1 MAGSSKTSAP
11 TLLALIVIIALI
23 VVCTIL
29 GVIIY
34 DLKTEQVAVKE
45 DNEIVNTESKVEQNN
60 NSDELITIK
69 DINNSSMDYE
79 DHAAKNDNDVLYNFK
94 THKWS
99 NVSFDLFYL
108 AIDSN
113 KNLYIVDAAETVVA
127 KLDAKLEK
135 LEDNEYTTEDG
146 QVIKFAIDNYIL
158 NARVSKLRNVLE
170 IQTANEFQ
178 TFLVDLDDYSTKLAE
193 INDD

>member
-1 MAGSSKTSAP
+1 MEGSSKTSAP
-11 TLLALIVIIALI
+11 MLLALIVIISLT
-23 VVCTIL
+23 VVCAIL
-29 GVIIY
+29 GTIIY

-45 DNEIVNTESKVEQNN
+45 DNEIVNTESKVEQNS

-108 AIDSN
+108 AIDAD

-193 INDD
+193 VNDD

>member
-1 MAGSSKTSAP
+1 MEKKIS
-11 TLLALIVIIALI
+11 LLTCLLLIAIFAIAVMGFYIYKLNN
-23 VVCTIL
+23 TITNTNNAIL
-29 GVIIY
+29 
-34 DLKTEQVAVKE
+34 ESNKE
-45 DNEIVNTESKVEQNN
+45 NQAEVNNP
-60 NSDELITIK
+60 DELITIK

-79 DHAAKNDNDVLYNFK
+79 DHAANNDNDVLYNFK

-113 KNLYIVDAAETVVA
+113 KNLYIVDAAETVIA

-193 INDD
+193 VNDD

>member
-1 MAGSSKTSAP
+1 MEGSSKTSAP
-11 TLLALIVIIALI
+11 MLLALIVIISLT
-23 VVCTIL
+23 VVCAIL
-29 GVIIY
+29 GTIIY

-45 DNEIVNTESKVEQNN
+45 DNEIVNTESKVEQNS

-79 DHAAKNDNDVLYNFK
+79 DHAANNDNDVLYNFK

-108 AIDSN
+108 AIDAD

-193 INDD
+193 VNDD